1 MSVVVGMSGG
11 VDSVVSALL
20 LKELGEQVIGV
31 TLHFS
36 QHSACCDIG
45 STRRAKA
52 QCERLGIEWHNV
64 DVKNIFDCQ
73 VVQPFWQAVADGVT
87 PNPCVFCNERVKW
100 QGLLNVAD
108 ELHADLIASGHYAG
122 IVHSEDGDQI
132 CRGMDQTKDQSYFLY
147 RLSAEQRRRVL
158 FPLAGRIKSE
168 VVALASRWF
177 SPDLLASRES
187 QDLCFVEGLISEEI
201 RRRSPC
207 LPGDVVLT
215 NGTIIGKHQGLASYT
230 VGQRSGLGISAV
242 SRLYVM
248 EKRRSTNQLVVGLRS
263 ACMRDAFEAI
273 DLKWQHFP
281 TSRLLHFSA
290 DIVARYRSKPVKGSI
305 DRVSEDRVSI
315 HLADS
320 LFAVTPGQAVVFYDD
335 RRILG
340 GGTIV

>member
-11 VDSVVSALL
+11 VDSAVSALL

-36 QHSACCDIG
+36 EHSACCDIS

-52 QCERLGIEWHNV
+52 QCEHLGIAWHSV
-64 DVKNIFDCQ
+64 DVKDAFDCQ
-73 VVQPFWQAVADGVT
+73 VVQPFWQAVAGGAT

-100 QGLLNVAD
+100 QGLLDAAD

-122 IVHSEDGDQI
+122 IVHSGDGDQI
-132 CRGMDQTKDQSYFLY
+132 CRGMDQSKDQSYFLY

-158 FPLAGRIKSE
+158 FPLTGRVKRE
-168 VVALASRWF
+168 VVELASRWF
-177 SPDLLASRES
+177 DPGLLASRES
-187 QDLCFVEGLISEEI
+187 QDLCFVEGLFSEEV
-201 RRRSPC
+201 RRRLP
-207 LPGDVVLT
+207 LVPGDVVLT
-215 NGTIIGKHQGLASYT
+215 NGTVIGKHQGLASYT
-230 VGQRSGLGISAV
+230 VGQRSGLGISAA
-242 SRLYVM
+242 SRLYVV
-248 EKRRSTNQLVVGLRS
+248 EKRHATNQLVVGLRS

-273 DLKWQHFP
+273 DLKWQHLP
-281 TSRLLHFSA
+281 TGKLLHFSA
-290 DIVARYRSKPVKGSI
+290 DVVTRYRSKAVKGSI

-335 RRILG
+335 LCILG